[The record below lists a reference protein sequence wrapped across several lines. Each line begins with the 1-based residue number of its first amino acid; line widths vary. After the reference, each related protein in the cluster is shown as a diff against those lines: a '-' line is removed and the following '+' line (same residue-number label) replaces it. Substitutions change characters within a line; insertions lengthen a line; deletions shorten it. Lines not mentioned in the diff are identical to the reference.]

1 MSPEVYEGSG
11 PADDEDEDEDERPA
25 REAELESA
33 LSRAERDSIASRQ
46 GKLRAGFDGAGA
58 AGRDVCVSVAE
69 DEAAAAEA
77 GDDEDD
83 EDENEEESRIVEAG
97 LGGDRSG
104 RWSRRPANRRA

>member
-1 MSPEVYEGSG
+1 MYDGSG
-11 PADDEDEDEDERPA
+11 PADEEDDEDEEERPA

-46 GKLRAGFDGAGA
+46 GKLRAGFDGAG
-58 AGRDVCVSVAE
+58 RDVSAAE
-69 DEAAAAEA
+69 DDEAAAEA

-83 EDENEEESRIVEAG
+83 EDENEDESRIVEAG

-104 RWSRRPANRRA
+104 RCSRRPANRRA

>member
-1 MSPEVYEGSG
+1 MYEGSG
-11 PADDEDEDEDERPA
+11 PADEEDEDEEERPA

-58 AGRDVCVSVAE
+58 AGREVSVAE
-69 DEAAAAEA
+69 DEAAAEA
-77 GDDEDD
+77 GDDEND
-83 EDENEEESRIVEAG
+83 EDENEEESRVVEAG

-104 RWSRRPANRRA
+104 RCSRRPANRRA

>member
-1 MSPEVYEGSG
+1 MYEGSG
-11 PADDEDEDEDERPA
+11 PADDEDEDDLERPA

-58 AGRDVCVSVAE
+58 AGRCVSE
-69 DEAAAAEA
+69 AAAEA
-77 GDDEDD
+77 GDDEDED
-83 EDENEEESRIVEAG
+83 DENEDESRIVEAG

-104 RWSRRPANRRA
+104 RCSRRPANRRA